1 MSGRPVEQ
9 GHPEMASPVACPDH
23 GDHGDHGAHRGH
35 APDAAHG
42 TGGSAGGADDGAE
55 GDGDASVR
63 PGPVARAALGVIRFY
78 QRGISPMLPPSCR
91 YVPTCSTYGH
101 EAIAKYGILKGGRLA
116 IWRVLR
122 CNPFGRSGY
131 DPVP

>member
-1 MSGRPVEQ
+1 MNAPRTDQAAPAGAPSPLND
-9 GHPEMASPVACPDH
+9 GHGH
-23 GDHGDHGAHRGH
+23 GQHEHHDQHGQ
-35 APDAAHG
+35 AAHASG
-42 TGGSAGGADDGAE
+42 PGGGAE
-55 GDGDASVR
+55 GDGDASAR
-63 PGPVARAALGVIRFY
+63 PGPLARVALGGIRFY

-91 YVPTCSTYGH
+91 YVPTCSTYGY
-101 EAIAKYGILKGGRLA
+101 EAIAKYGIFKGGRLA